1 MLSVSDLVL
10 DRAAY
15 RAARPGRRAEAIA
28 LRTGRRLHVG
38 DLVTLEVE
46 NVDTLRYQAQEMLY
60 AEGVTSESVAAE
72 ELTAY
77 ERLLPG
83 PTSFTATMMVEVPD
97 QDRVKDELV
106 RLEGLHNSIGLRVDG
121 TLHPARDVP
130 PPDEPPSERT
140 FSVHFLRFSLTPEAV
155 AALAAGAPAEVV
167 ADHPQY
173 SASTPL
179 PAELAQALAAEMTA
193 AA

>member
-15 RAARPGRRAEAIA
+15 QAARPGRRAEAIA
-28 LRTGRRLHVG
+28 LRSGRRLHVG

-60 AEGVTSESVAAE
+60 AEGITSESAAAE
-72 ELTAY
+72 ELSAY

-83 PTSFTATMMVEVPD
+83 PTSFAATLMVEVPD
-97 QDRVKDELV
+97 ADRVKEELV
-106 RLEGLHNSIGLRVDG
+106 RLQGLHDSVGLRVG
-121 TLHPARDVP
+121 GSRYPARDVP

-140 FSVHFLRFSLTPEAV
+140 FSVHFLRFELDEEGV
-155 AALAAGAPAEVV
+155 AALAAGTEAHVVVEHPA
-167 ADHPQY
+167 Y
-173 SASTPL
+173 TASTPL
-179 PAELAQALAAEMTA
+179 PAALAQALVAEMRA
-193 AA
+193 SA

>member
-1 MLSVSDLVL
+1 VLSVSDLVL

-28 LRTGRRLHVG
+28 LRAGRRLHVG

-46 NVDTLRYQAQEMLY
+46 NLATLRYQAQEMLY
-60 AEGVTSESVAAE
+60 AEGITSESLAAE
-72 ELTAY
+72 ELSAY

-83 PTSFTATMMVEVPD
+83 PTSFTATLMVEVPD

-106 RLEGLHNSIGLRVDG
+106 RLQGLHHSVGLRVGDRRF
-121 TLHPARDVP
+121 PARDVP
-130 PPDEPPSERT
+130 PPDEPLSERT
-140 FSVHFLRFSLTPEAV
+140 FSVHFLRFVLDDEGV
-155 AALAAGAPAEVV
+155 AALAAGSPAELVV
-167 ADHPQY
+167 DHPAY
-173 SASTPL
+173 TAATPL
-179 PAELAQALAAEMTA
+179 PAALAQALVAEMRA